1 MILLILVI
9 GAVVSH
15 TWILLYVTLTFSLE
29 SDMEGERSD
38 NWQSKLVLALKG
50 STYPDEEISFMH
62 EESKF
67 KHMEQM
73 YENLSAWV

>member
-1 MILLILVI
+1 
-9 GAVVSH
+9 
-15 TWILLYVTLTFSLE
+15 
-29 SDMEGERSD
+29 MEGERSD